1 MLLFLV
7 ALAVAETHA
16 TDTRAPLGA
25 RRAAVEVLHLIGVGR
40 GRAALRDIAHGGDEI
55 ARLAT
60 DHLSD
65 GHGTTGLS
73 EREMEVVDLAGR
85 GLTNRE
91 IGERLSLSRHT
102 VARHLANACAK
113 LGAENRA
120 EAAVRVAAMRGR

>member
-1 MLLFLV
+1 
-7 ALAVAETHA
+7 
-16 TDTRAPLGA
+16 
-25 RRAAVEVLHLIGVGR
+25 
-40 GRAALRDIAHGGDEI
+40 
-55 ARLAT
+55 
-60 DHLSD
+60 
-65 GHGTTGLS
+65 
-73 EREMEVVDLAGR
+73 MEVVDLAGR